1 MQKNFYRPDPID
13 HSVYKRLVSSRIQ
26 KNISENQNTENNN
39 NLTERNQYKN
49 NEFVFMQSEK
59 KNVLIVGN
67 NIQTNSVF

>member
-1 MQKNFYRPDPID
+1 MQKNFYRPDPVD